1 MTRRKRFR
9 ILKLTLLAV
18 LLFLNACAAP
28 GSKSA
33 AALPDDFIL
42 GMDISS
48 VLSLEESGVTFR
60 DSDGGPADLFTLL
73 ADHGVTHIRV
83 RIWNDPHDAQGR
95 TYGGGGCDLSCA
107 CEIGRRAAE
116 NGMQLIVDFH
126 YSDFWADPGKQ
137 TPPKAWAELNP
148 DEKVQALYRFTS
160 DSLQALR
167 ASGASV
173 AMVQLGN
180 ETNAFLCGERDWDSI
195 CALMNAGARAVR
207 EELPDALIA
216 VHFTNPEREG
226 SYEEYARQLERCGVD
241 YDVFASS
248 WYPFW
253 HGSLDHLSE
262 VLAAISELS
271 GKRVMV
277 METSYP
283 YTTEDSDFFAN
294 TAGSG
299 TQSAL
304 SFPYTEQGQAD
315 AFRAVID
322 AVAGIPGGLGA
333 VYWEGAWISAGGRSW
348 EENRAAWD
356 SHGCGW
362 ATRYA
367 GDYDPDAGQYWGGSA
382 VDNQAMF
389 APDGRPLAALDV
401 FRDARG
407 TKRKHR

>member
-1 MTRRKRFR
+1 MTGRKRLHV
-9 ILKLTLLAV
+9 LKLALLA
-18 LLFLNACAAP
+18 LLLPLSACTSAGP
-28 GSKSA
+28 ESA
-33 AALPDDFIL
+33 AALPEDFIL

-48 VLSLEESGVTFR
+48 VLSLEESGVIFR
-60 DSDGGPADLFTLL
+60 DADGTPTDLFALL
-73 ADHGVTHIRV
+73 AGYGVTHIRV
-83 RIWNDPHDAQGR
+83 RIWNDPYDAQGH
-95 TYGGGGCDLSCA
+95 TYGGGGCDLACA

-116 NGMQLIVDFH
+116 NGMQLIADFH

-137 TPPKAWAELNP
+137 TPPKAWAGMNP
-148 DEKVQALYRFTS
+148 DEKAQALYDFTVQ
-160 DSLQALR
+160 SLRSLKS
-167 ASGASV
+167 SGASV

-195 CALMNAGARAVR
+195 CTLMNAGARAVR
-207 EELPDALIA
+207 EVLPDTLIA

-226 SYEEYARQLERCGVD
+226 SFAEYARQLERCGVD

-253 HGSLDHLSE
+253 HGSLDN
-262 VLAAISELS
+262 LAAVLTDISES
-271 GKRVMV
+271 WGKRVMV

-283 YTTEDSDFFAN
+283 YTSEDSDFFAN

-304 SFPYTEQGQAD
+304 PFPYTEQGQAD
-315 AFRAVID
+315 AFRAVVD
-322 AVAGIPGGLGA
+322 TVAGIPGGLGA

-348 EENRAAWD
+348 EENRAIWETR
-356 SHGCGW
+356 GCGW
-362 ATRYA
+362 ATAYA

-389 APDGRPLAALDV
+389 RPDGRPLAALDV
-401 FRDARG
+401 FRSPRG
-407 TKRKHR
+407 TGGNPQ